1 MIPAVVF
8 SFFLFVLRGRFRQC
22 IRPGCRVLVRE
33 VKWTLETTGAK
44 QCGRCQDNQGEFFS
58 LHQYTKSIL
67 GTATLYAMG
76 SGKSAH
82 EYG

>member
-1 MIPAVVF
+1 
-8 SFFLFVLRGRFRQC
+8 
-22 IRPGCRVLVRE
+22 
-33 VKWTLETTGAK
+33 
-44 QCGRCQDNQGEFFS
+44 